1 MSGQMST
8 ATEIWR
14 DYDQAGLDAQ
24 YNNRKRFPDYV
35 DRFAAWGEW
44 SRASRGK
51 LDGRLD
57 VAFGE
62 HPMESLDIFPA
73 KEAGAPIYVFIHGG
87 YWYSLDKSDF
97 SYVAEGMVAHGV
109 TTVVNNYVLAPHGD
123 MDEIVWQN
131 RAALAWTWRNATDF
145 GADPRRI
152 YVTGH
157 SAGGHLAA
165 MLLATDWPKFQA
177 GLPPDLVKG
186 ACSISGLFELEP
198 IRLSYLNEK
207 LGMDREMAQ
216 RNSPALLE
224 FPIAAPMLLVVGKD
238 ESDEYHRQSEAMAA
252 KWGKLGYE
260 HELFVPDGLDHFAVV
275 DSLIDPHADLVQR
288 QLNAMPR

>member
-1 MSGQMST
+1 MSV
-8 ATEIWR
+8 AAPIWR
-14 DYDQAGLDAQ
+14 EYDQAGLDAQ
-24 YNNRKRFPDYV
+24 YNNRKRFADYV

-44 SRASRGK
+44 SQGTRDK
-51 LDGRLD
+51 LNCRPD

-62 HPMESLDIFPA
+62 HPLESLDIFPA
-73 KEAGAPIYVFIHGG
+73 ETSGAPIYVFIHGG
-87 YWYSLDKSDF
+87 YWYSLDKNDF

-109 TTVVNNYVLAPHGD
+109 TTIVNNYVLAPLGD
-123 MDEIVWQN
+123 MDEIVRQN
-131 RAALAWTWRNATDF
+131 RAALAWIWRNATDF
-145 GADPRRI
+145 GADPHRI

-165 MLLATDWPKFQA
+165 MLLATDWPNFEA
-177 GLPPDLVKG
+177 GLPRNLVKG

-207 LGMDREMAQ
+207 LGMDREMAE

-224 FPIAAPMLLVVGKD
+224 YPITAPLLMVVGKD
-238 ESDEYHRQSEAMAA
+238 ESDEYHRQSKAMAD
-252 KWGKLGYE
+252 KWSELGYK
-260 HELFVPDGLDHFAVV
+260 HELFVPDGLDHFAIV
-275 DSLIDPHADLVQR
+275 DSLIDPHADLVQW